1 MKGQALRLA
10 TGPLIGWMR
19 GTATTESDCRTN
31 EDYATTQSALG
42 ANRLAQSHK
51 GVKVAG
57 SGAAVNERPV
67 ILPISD
73 VVSWC

>member
-1 MKGQALRLA
+1 
-10 TGPLIGWMR
+10 MR
-19 GTATTESDCRTN
+19 Q
-31 EDYATTQSALG
+31 QSALG

-57 SGAAVNERPV
+57 SRAAVNERPV
-67 ILPISD
+67 KLPISD